1 MGLESGDLLFDGAE
15 VRVAA
20 IISLDV
26 RVDPPVFGLLEFF
39 NNEGVGIG
47 VGLDVGKEPGRKG
60 FGDVIIV
67 DAGGGI

>member
-1 MGLESGDLLFDGAE
+1 MGLESGDLFFDRAE

-26 RVDPPVFGLLEFF
+26 CVDPPVLGLLELF

-67 DAGGGI
+67 DARGGI